1 MPLRKRGWGRANLM
15 TVLLIIGVG
24 ILVGGITLIWWRLL
38 ALTQTVKELTR
49 QQYDGRNEFKETA
62 RQQSESLSILR
73 LQLAHL
79 ASGRELDGT
88 LVRTGTLYRQADADE
103 ARQLVEQYDAGP
115 NSDLMVVDVR
125 SQKEF
130 LQSHVPGAKHIPFE
144 YLETRFRAEVPKETK
159 NILVYCSQ
167 GERSRLACDFL
178 SRDGYTTLVNM
189 REGFQ
194 KWTGPVLGTGSLD
207 LVQIQSKASDGHVV
221 REKARL

>member
-1 MPLRKRGWGRANLM
+1 M
-15 TVLLIIGVG
+15 TVLLIIGAA
-24 ILVGGITLIWWRLL
+24 ILVGAIALTWWRLKVL
-38 ALTQTVKELTR
+38 SQTVKDLTR
-49 QQYDGRNEFKETA
+49 QQYDGQNESRETA
-62 RQQSESLSILR
+62 RQQSEALTVLR

-79 ASGRELDGT
+79 VSGRELDGA
-88 LVRTGTLYRQADADE
+88 LVRTGTLYRQADAGE
-103 ARQLVEQYDAGP
+103 ARQLVEQHDTGTD
-115 NSDLMVVDVR
+115 SDLIVVDVR

-189 REGFQ
+189 QEGFQ

-207 LVQIQSKASDGHVV
+207 LVQIQPRASDGHVV
-221 REKARL
+221 REKAQL

>member
-1 MPLRKRGWGRANLM
+1 M
-15 TVLLIIGVG
+15 TFLIIIGLG
-24 ILVGGITLIWWRLL
+24 ILVGGIALMWRRLGFL
-38 ALTQTVKELTR
+38 SQTVKDLTR
-49 QQYDGRNEFKETA
+49 QQYDGQNESRETT
-62 RQQSESLSILR
+62 RQQSEALAILR
-73 LQLAHL
+73 LQLAYL

-103 ARQLVEQYDAGP
+103 ARQLVEQYGAGA

-144 YLETRFRAEVPKETK
+144 SLETRFRVEVPKETK

-189 REGFQ
+189 RDGFQ
-194 KWTGPVLGTGSLD
+194 KWTGPVLGTGSPD
-207 LVQIQSKASDGHVV
+207 LVQIQPKASDSHVV
-221 REKARL
+221 RERAQL

>member
-1 MPLRKRGWGRANLM
+1 M

-24 ILVGGITLIWWRLL
+24 ILAGGVALMWWRLRFL
-38 ALTQTVKELTR
+38 SQTVKDLTR
-49 QQYDGRNEFKETA
+49 QQYDGQNESRETA
-62 RQQSESLSILR
+62 RQQSEALAILR

-103 ARQLVEQYDAGP
+103 ARQLVEQYDAGA
-115 NSDLMVVDVR
+115 NSDLMIVDVR

-144 YLETRFRAEVPKETK
+144 YLETRFRAEVPQETK

-189 REGFQ
+189 RDGFQ

-207 LVQIQSKASDGHVV
+207 LVQIQPRASDSHVV
-221 REKARL
+221 RERAQL

>member
-1 MPLRKRGWGRANLM
+1 M
-15 TVLLIIGVG
+15 TYLIFIGIG
-24 ILVGGITLIWWRLL
+24 IVAGVMALIWWRLRSL
-38 ALTQTVKELTR
+38 AQAVRDVTR
-49 QQYDGRNEFKETA
+49 QQYDGQNESRETA
-62 RQQSESLSILR
+62 RQQSEALAILR
-73 LQLAHL
+73 LQLAQL
-79 ASGRELDGT
+79 ASGQELDAT

-103 ARQLVEQYDAGP
+103 ARQLVEQYDAGT

-159 NILVYCSQ
+159 HILVYCSQ

-189 REGFQ
+189 RDGFQ

-207 LVQIQSKASDGHVV
+207 LVQIQPRASGSHVV
-221 REKARL
+221 RERAQS

>member
-1 MPLRKRGWGRANLM
+1 M

-24 ILVGGITLIWWRLL
+24 ILVGGIALTWWRLRFL
-38 ALTQTVKELTR
+38 SQTVKDLTR
-49 QQYDGRNEFKETA
+49 QQYDGQNESRETA
-62 RQQSESLSILR
+62 RQQSEALAVLR

-103 ARQLVEQYDAGP
+103 ARQLVEQYDVGT

-144 YLETRFRAEVPKETK
+144 YLETRFSTEVPKETK
-159 NILVYCSQ
+159 TILVYCSQ

-189 REGFQ
+189 RDGFQ

-207 LVQIQSKASDGHVV
+207 LVQIQPRASDGHVV
-221 REKARL
+221 RERAQL

>member
-1 MPLRKRGWGRANLM
+1 M
-15 TVLLIIGVG
+15 TYLIFIGIG
-24 ILVGGITLIWWRLL
+24 IVAGVMALIWWRLRSL
-38 ALTQTVKELTR
+38 AQAVRDVTR
-49 QQYDGRNEFKETA
+49 QQYDGQNESRETS
-62 RQQSESLSILR
+62 RQQSEALAILR
-73 LQLAHL
+73 LQLAQL
-79 ASGRELDGT
+79 ASGQELDGT

-103 ARQLVEQYDAGP
+103 ARQLVEQYDAGT

-159 NILVYCSQ
+159 HILVYCSQ

-189 REGFQ
+189 RDGFQ

-207 LVQIQSKASDGHVV
+207 LVQIQPRASGSHVV
-221 REKARL
+221 RERAQS

>member
-1 MPLRKRGWGRANLM
+1 M
-15 TVLLIIGVG
+15 TVLMVIGLG
-24 ILVGGITLIWWRLL
+24 ILVGGIALMWWRLGFL
-38 ALTQTVKELTR
+38 SQTVKDLTR
-49 QQYDGRNEFKETA
+49 QQYEGRNESRETT
-62 RQQSESLSILR
+62 RQQSEALAILR

-103 ARQLVEQYDAGP
+103 ARQLVEQYDAET

-144 YLETRFRAEVPKETK
+144 YLETRFGAEVPKETK

-189 REGFQ
+189 RDGFQ

-207 LVQIQSKASDGHVV
+207 LVQIQSKASDNNVV
-221 REKARL
+221 RERAQL

>member
-1 MPLRKRGWGRANLM
+1 M
-15 TVLLIIGVG
+15 TYLIFIGIG
-24 ILVGGITLIWWRLL
+24 IVAGVMALIWWRLRSL
-38 ALTQTVKELTR
+38 AQAVRDVTR
-49 QQYDGRNEFKETA
+49 QQYDGQNESRETA
-62 RQQSESLSILR
+62 RQQSEALAILR
-73 LQLAHL
+73 LQLAQL
-79 ASGRELDGT
+79 ASGQELDAT

-103 ARQLVEQYDAGP
+103 ARQLVEQYDAGT

-159 NILVYCSQ
+159 HILVYCSQ

-189 REGFQ
+189 RDGFQ

-207 LVQIQSKASDGHVV
+207 LVQIQPRASDSHVV
-221 REKARL
+221 RERAQS